1 MAGPYVMGRPKIFME
16 RRRITYDFR
25 NKESFLYVM
34 LPLLFLPFCFSI
46 SVSLLLKAVVF
57 YVLPA
62 ALLFRFLFTSIR
74 LTDDAI
80 IIIKNLKPFRKVYR
94 YSYKDLLSVHLGNAK
109 GGPRI
114 VFRFP
119 GKRTYSMGTPYS
131 MEQLCLFF
139 LDKGIDVTSSNE
151 DIRYVIAH
159 YYNDP
164 KANHIRQQQ
173 RKTRRENINR
183 K

>member
-1 MAGPYVMGRPKIFME
+1 MMSRPKIFME
-16 RRRITYDFR
+16 RRRIIYDFR
-25 NKESFLYVM
+25 NKERFLYLM

-62 ALLFRFLFTSIR
+62 ALLFRFVFTSIR

-94 YSYKDLLSVHLGNAK
+94 YSYEALLGVHLGNAK

-114 VFRFP
+114 AFRFP
-119 GKRTYSMGTPYS
+119 EKNVYSMAMPYD
-131 MEQLCLFF
+131 MEQLCKFF
-139 LDKGIDVTSSNE
+139 LDKGIEVTASNG
-151 DIRYVIAH
+151 DIRYFIAH
-159 YYNDP
+159 YRNDP
-164 KANHIRQQQ
+164 KANYIRQRL
-173 RKTRRENINR
+173 RKARRNR
-183 K
+183 